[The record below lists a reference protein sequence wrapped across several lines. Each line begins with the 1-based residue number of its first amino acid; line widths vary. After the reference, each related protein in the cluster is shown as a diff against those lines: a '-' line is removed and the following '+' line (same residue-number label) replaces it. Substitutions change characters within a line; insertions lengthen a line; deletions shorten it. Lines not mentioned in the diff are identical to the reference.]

1 MMIRVIESYG
11 RGGGVEVEL
20 EKDNKVFF
28 PRRKIEISLS
38 LLPPQHL
45 EENNIPKYERKDI
58 YHYRAS
64 QYYYFVV
71 DYRNQV
77 YIKTGKFLTD
87 EEINLDITDHLEREF
102 RWLYYYQFKE
112 DKTKII

>member
-1 MMIRVIESYG
+1 MIRVIECYG
-11 RGGGVEVEL
+11 KGEGVEVEL
-20 EKDNKVFF
+20 EKGDKVLF
-28 PRRKIEISLS
+28 PKRTIQISPS
-38 LLPPQHL
+38 LLPPRHL
-45 EENNIPKYERKDI
+45 VENNIPEYVRKDI
-58 YHYRAS
+58 CHYHAS

-87 EEINLDITDHLEREF
+87 EEINQDITTHLEREF
-102 RWLYYYQFKE
+102 RWLYYHQFKH